1 MSSASE
7 SPLFRLHRR
16 KFVTDKQFAAGE
28 KLREDFE
35 QAHLARR
42 VTTAW
47 EEVRGNVIS
56 DNHIEAMTGRTMA
69 ARRRVQDALDA
80 VGPELAGI
88 LYYVCCLVSGIE
100 VAERMLALP
109 GRAGKAVLGLALTRL
124 ARHYR
129 LIAQPQPNRDARA
142 ITSWGLHDFRPELT
156 PSRPPT

>member
-1 MSSASE
+1 MSSPAE

-16 KFVTDKQFAAGE
+16 KLVTDKQFAAGE

-35 QAHLARR
+35 LAHLSRR
-42 VTTAW
+42 ITTAW

-56 DNHIEAMTGRTMA
+56 DNHIEAMTGRAMA
-69 ARRRVQDALDA
+69 ARRRVQEALDA

-100 VAERMLALP
+100 QAERMLALP

-124 ARHYR
+124 ARHYH
-129 LIAQPQPNRDARA
+129 LIAKPRANRDARE
-142 ITSWGLHDFRPELT
+142 ITSWGLPDFRPELP
-156 PSRPPT
+156 PSQPPP